1 LSLLFVCAG
10 DPPLKK
16 VTAAATAA
24 QRQLHPG
31 ASAVTLQ
38 RFSDWRRG
46 KRVPHRF
53 ESVEPVLR
61 VLIGEARRRNTPPA
75 TAGMYDIGRWW
86 RWWSEART
94 ASSGDATDQ
103 SPQIPS
109 TTCPYQGLASF
120 EATDSARFFGRAR
133 SINELVALIKKVQA
147 ASPGIVLLT
156 GPSGAG

>member
-16 VTAAATAA
+16 VAASASAA
-24 QRQLHPG
+24 QRQLYPG
-31 ASAVTLQ
+31 ASAVTVQ

-46 KRVPHRF
+46 KSVPQRF

-61 VLIGEARRRNTPPA
+61 VLIGEARRRNAAPA
-75 TAGMYDIGRWW
+75 TAGMYDIGRWR

-94 ASSGDATDQ
+94 ASGDANDR
-103 SPQIPS
+103 SSQIPS

-120 EATDSARFFGRAR
+120 GATDSARFFGRTR
-133 SINELVALIKKVQA
+133 SINELVALIKKA
-147 ASPGIVLLT
+147 HATNPGIVLVT